1 MTAATLTF
9 SAGHDDV
16 PETGQ
21 LVRVRGQQ
29 WVVSDVNVSRQLP
42 DELAAA
48 RIPGGTIVTL
58 TSVSDDDL
66 GDELT
71 VVWEVEPGR
80 EIVPATQLPQVTEYN
95 WDDPQ
100 TLGAFLDAVRWGT
113 VASADAKTL
122 QAPFRSGITIEE
134 YQLEPVTR
142 ALAMPRVNLLIA
154 DDVGLGKTI
163 EAGLV
168 VQEMLLRHRAR
179 RVIVVCPASLT
190 LKWQEEMESKFGVQF
205 QILDT
210 DQLRELRRSHGL
222 EANPFAVYPRTIIS
236 LQWLRTPRL
245 QRMLDEV
252 LTSETRFPGFFD
264 LLIVDEVHHCA
275 PAEPPKEHGYPVESK
290 QTQAVRRLSEHSQ
303 HRLFLSAT
311 PHNGYSW
318 SWQALLEM
326 LDPQRFF
333 KGREPDKQTLDQ
345 VMVRRLKTDIKN
357 ADGTERFRARRIKAV
372 DINYTDAER
381 EAYGL
386 LQQYTAA
393 RRAKANETAA
403 KAGDLVTLILKKR
416 LFSSPAAFALT
427 LESHLASEDQEHHP
441 GRSMVTPAAPGNL
454 DWMDEVLDWD
464 AEPAD
469 DDPGSD
475 DERATFGRVATL
487 PGIFEDATA
496 TRGSIMEAAYRR
508 QLAGWAQR
516 HAEPADSKAIALV
529 EELNAICRPGGDW
542 GKGERV
548 IVFTEYKATQQW
560 LAGILTA
567 RGLAGD
573 RLGLLFG
580 GMDENR
586 REHLKAAFQADLNRD
601 PIRILLATD
610 AASEGI
616 DLQRHC
622 YRVIHYDIPFN
633 PNRLE
638 QRIGRV
644 DRHGQTHEVEVLH
657 FVGAGWEKEPEGSY
671 AGDLEY
677 LSRVAQKVATE
688 RQDLGSVNPVL
699 AHAVEARMLG
709 RPVLIDPLQ
718 VTPKA
723 STSMLRA
730 ERDLREQVRRLHD
743 QLDTSVRRLHVAPA
757 NVRRVVDTA
766 LKLADQP
773 PLATDADGLIAPPT
787 LRAGW
792 ERTVTGLADPLDG
805 HPRPLTFDAKVAE
818 NRDDLVLAHLEYPLV
833 AQATRLLRSA
843 IWGGRAALNRV
854 AAARFVPP
862 PEAGVNGPL
871 VAVFA
876 RLVLVGADGRRL
888 HEEIILSGRITP
900 LSGRSRRVELEENR
914 YEALYF
920 SVENALEPNA
930 CRLAPESA
938 RVDFASRWAE
948 LEPLLANDVQ
958 LRAKERK
965 ERLQRQLNQNE
976 AKEARDVEAVFTV
989 LKANLDTALDG
1000 PGAIQLTFDQLDEL
1014 EQKQYER
1021 DRDAWGARRD
1031 GLEEEKHRELHA
1043 IRQRYANVRELV
1055 FPFAIALCAPDS
1067 EDSPDG
1073 GDR

>member
-1 MTAATLTF
+1 
-9 SAGHDDV
+9 V
-16 PETGQ
+16 PEAGQ

-29 WVVSDVNVSRQLP
+29 WVVSNVSNSHQPADEIAATRLP
-42 DELAAA
+42 GRTL
-48 RIPGGTIVTL
+48 ITL

-66 GDELT
+66 GEELT

-80 EIVPATQLPQVTEYN
+80 EIVPATQLPQVTETN

-113 VASADAKTL
+113 IASADTKTL

-134 YQLEPVTR
+134 YQLEPVAR

-190 LKWQEEMESKFGVQF
+190 LKWQEEMEAKFGLDF

-210 DQLRELRRSHGL
+210 GQLRELRRSHGL

-236 LQWLRTPRL
+236 LQWLRTPRV
-245 QRMLDEV
+245 QRMLDEI
-252 LTSETRFPGFFD
+252 LTSDTRFPGFFD

-326 LDPQRFF
+326 LDPQRFV

-357 ADGTERFRARRIKAV
+357 PDGTERFPARRINAI
-372 DINYTDAER
+372 DITYTDAER
-381 EAYGL
+381 EAYDL
-386 LQQYTAA
+386 LQGYTAA
-393 RRAKANETAA
+393 RRAKAQAA
-403 KAGDLVTLILKKR
+403 AARAGDLVTLILKKR

-427 LESHLASEDQEHHP
+427 FESHLASENQNHHSE
-441 GRSMVTPAAPGNL
+441 RTVVTPIGSEDV
-454 DWMDEVLDWD
+454 DWMDEVLQWD
-464 AEPAD
+464 AEPSD

-475 DERATFGRVATL
+475 EERATFGRIAGL
-487 PGIFEDATA
+487 PGIAEDVMVTG
-496 TRGSIMEAAYRR
+496 GSTMEAAYRR
-508 QLAGWAQR
+508 QLAAWAER
-516 HAEPADSKAIALV
+516 HAQPADSKAKKLV

-542 GKGERV
+542 DKGDRV

-567 RGLAGD
+567 RGLGGD
-573 RLGLLFG
+573 HLGLLFG
-580 GMDENR
+580 GMDENK
-586 REHLKAAFQADLNRD
+586 REHLKAAFQADLDRD
-601 PIRILLATD
+601 PLRILLATD

-644 DRHGQTHEVEVLH
+644 DRHGQTHEVEVFH

-677 LSRVAQKVATE
+677 LSRVARKVATE

-723 STSMLRA
+723 SVSLLRA

-743 QLDTSVRRLHVAPA
+743 QLDASVRQLHVAPA
-757 NVRRVVDTA
+757 NIRRVVNTA
-766 LKLADQP
+766 LALADQP
-773 PLATDADGLIAPPT
+773 PLADVDGLIAPPA

-805 HPRPLTFDAKVAE
+805 HLRPLTFDAELAE
-818 NRDDLVLAHLEYPLV
+818 NRDDIVLAHLEYPLV

-843 IWGGRAALNRV
+843 IWGGRAALARV
-854 AAARFVPP
+854 AALKFTPP
-862 PEAGVNGPL
+862 RDAGVNGPL

-876 RLVLVGADGRRL
+876 RLVLVGLDGRRL
-888 HEEIILSGRITP
+888 HEEIILSGRIVP
-900 LSGRSRRVELEENR
+900 PAGQSRRVELEENR
-914 YEALYF
+914 HEALHR
-920 SVENALEPNA
+920 SVEDALEPDA

-938 RVDFASRWAE
+938 RIDFANQWTRLE
-948 LEPLLANDVQ
+948 LLLARDVQ
-958 LRAKERK
+958 VRAKERK
-965 ERLQRQLNQNE
+965 QRLQRDLDRRE
-976 AKEARDVEAVFTV
+976 AEEQRNVETVFTQ
-989 LKANLDTALDG
+989 LKANLDSALDG
-1000 PGAIQLTFDQLDEL
+1000 PGAVQLTFDQLDEQ
-1014 EQKQYER
+1014 EKHEFER
-1021 DRDAWGARRD
+1021 DREAWRARRD
-1031 GLEEEKHRELHA
+1031 GLEEEKQRELDA
-1043 IRQRYANVRELV
+1043 IKRRYENVRELV
-1055 FPFAIALCAPDS
+1055 FPFAIALCV
-1067 EDSPDG
+1067 PDG
-1073 GDR
+1073 GAE